1 MGFTPQA
8 GVPMSTRCGD
18 IDPFIYP
25 YMLERNNMDEGGML
39 NGLTKRGGLLGIS
52 GLSGDVRDL
61 EKTATQGNSKA
72 LLALEAYAYSV
83 KKYIGAYAAALGG
96 LDVLT
101 FSGGIGENA
110 VAMRARICQGLEF
123 LGINIVPERN
133 QACQG
138 EEVLIS
144 KDGAA
149 VAVWVVPTNE
159 EIIVA
164 RETARLVN
172 SMIS

>member
-18 IDPFIYP
+18 IDPFIFP
-25 YMLERNNMDEGGML
+25 YILEQTGMNEEGL
-39 NGLTKRGGLLGIS
+39 VNELSRRGGLLGIS

-61 EKTATQGNSKA
+61 EKAADEGNSRA
-72 LLALEAYAYSV
+72 LLALEVYAYSV

-96 LDVLT
+96 VDVLT

-110 VAMRARICQGLEF
+110 VAMRARICRGLEF
-123 LGINIVPERN
+123 LGINIDPERN

-138 EEVLIS
+138 KEGLIAQ
-144 KDGAA
+144 DNAG
-149 VAVWVVPTNE
+149 VPVWVVPTNE

-164 RETARLVN
+164 RETTRLV
-172 SMIS
+172 SSIV